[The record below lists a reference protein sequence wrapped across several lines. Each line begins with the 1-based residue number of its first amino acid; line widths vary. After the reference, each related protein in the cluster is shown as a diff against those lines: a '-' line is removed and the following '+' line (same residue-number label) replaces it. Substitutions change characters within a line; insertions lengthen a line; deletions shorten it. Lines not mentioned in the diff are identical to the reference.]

1 MSRKKQPN
9 NIFAV
14 VDIGNSAAKVSRIIK
29 GIPQPL
35 KVYPLEKL
43 SKLVTEQLPG
53 EIGRV
58 VVGCSGHDD
67 KAKHLSAQI
76 FARGGE
82 SVLITRDC
90 IIPFISL
97 YAPGQAGV
105 DRLANVAAAI
115 AIDKKNPAIVV
126 DAGSAITVEK
136 IGPNSVYRGGIIM
149 PGFQMQAQA
158 LNNGTAALPHV
169 EIHPENTD
177 ESAPPADDLF
187 IVPGT
192 NTENAI
198 TGGIMMAC
206 IGGVMRTI
214 EKYLQADDMTEAH
227 LYFTGGDG
235 ELILKGLKASAGWN
249 KLIKTDQVSYDSLWT
264 LKGLLELSPL
274 QEA

>member
-9 NIFAV
+9 DIFAV

-43 SKLVTEQLPG
+43 SRLVTEQLPG

-58 VVGCSGHDD
+58 VIGCSGHEE

-90 IIPFISL
+90 IIPFVSL
-97 YAPGQAGV
+97 YEPGQAGV

-115 AIDKKNPAIVV
+115 AIDKKKPAIVV

-158 LNNGTAALPHV
+158 LNSGTAALPLV
-169 EIHPENTD
+169 ESSPQIPG
-177 ESAPPADDLF
+177 ESAPSASDLF
-187 IVPGT
+187 TIPGT
-192 NTENAI
+192 NTESALK
-198 TGGIMMAC
+198 GGIFVAC

-214 EKYLQADDMTEAH
+214 EEYLQADDMAGAH

-235 ELILKGLKASAGWN
+235 ELIIEGLKRSAGWN
-249 KLIKTDQVSYDSLWT
+249 KLVKSDSVSYDSLWT